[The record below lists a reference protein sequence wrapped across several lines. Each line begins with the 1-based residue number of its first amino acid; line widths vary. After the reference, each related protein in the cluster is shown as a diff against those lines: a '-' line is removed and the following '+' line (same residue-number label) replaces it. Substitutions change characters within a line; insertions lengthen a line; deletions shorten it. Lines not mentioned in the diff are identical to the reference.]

1 MANITDAAA
10 AVEDGAAAYRPMHQQ
25 VRETEA
31 HIREIDIELDELE
44 TTARRAEDGSARK
57 SRAEEQIAELTAERE
72 ELLTKI
78 PAEWDAQYETFSKLT
93 SAETNAR
100 RTYRRTADNAYSA
113 IPTIINVVGDEEALR
128 AFGDTMRGVK
138 DQVTPLEPKE
148 AEAFLKEI
156 EKQIG
161 AIEGTSETKKLLA
174 KARRE
179 VKKKNGDPDKAAEF
193 LDDALVAYDEDLAWR
208 AKAKTDL
215 LPELTT
221 YREAIKDT
229 IGLRGQDRL
238 PREQALFVA
247 SCSSGHR
254 DISLNF

>member
-1 MANITDAAA
+1 MSTVTSYPDLRI
-10 AVEDGAAAYRPMHQQ
+10 DGGRLLARL
-25 VRETEA
+25 TELS
-31 HIREIDIELDELE
+31 D
-44 TTARRAEDGSARK
+44 
-57 SRAEEQIAELTAERE
+57 
-72 ELLTKI
+72 
-78 PAEWDAQYETFSKLT
+78 
-93 SAETNAR
+93 
-100 RTYRRTADNAYSA
+100 
-113 IPTIINVVGDEEALR
+113 
-128 AFGDTMRGVK
+128 
-138 DQVTPLEPKE
+138 
-148 AEAFLKEI
+148 
-156 EKQIG
+156 IG

-179 VKKKNGDPDKAAEF
+179 LKKKNGDAEKAAGF

>member
-1 MANITDAAA
+1 
-10 AVEDGAAAYRPMHQQ
+10 MHSQ

-31 HIREIDIELDELE
+31 HIRELEIELEELE
-44 TTARRAEDGSARK
+44 TTARRAEEGSRRK
-57 SRAEEQIAELTAERE
+57 TRAEDRIVKLTAERD

-78 PAEWDAQYETFSKLT
+78 PEEWDAQYETFSKLT

-100 RTYRRTADNAYSA
+100 RTYRRMADKAYSA
-113 IPTIINVVGDEEALR
+113 IPKVMEIVGDEEALR
-128 AFGDTMRGVK
+128 GFGDTLRGVK
-138 DQVTPLEPKE
+138 DQVTGLEPKA
-148 AEAFLKEI
+148 AEEFLKGI
-156 EKQIG
+156 EKQLG
-161 AIEGTSETKKLLA
+161 AIKGTSDTKKLLA

-179 VKKKNGDPDKAAEF
+179 IKKKKGDPEKAAGF
-193 LDDALVAYDEDLAWR
+193 LDDAVAAYDEDLAWR

-215 LPELTT
+215 LPELVT